1 MSPTTKAPSADPT
14 LTGARRVAIVF
25 VIVSLSLAAL
35 VGIATLLTGEFGE
48 LQGKVMLTTLLT
60 AGFAITSLCHLAVVG
75 RSLRVVGFA
84 GIGASALA
92 LIAGAVLVWRPWDN
106 WSEGWEST
114 LKAFAVLGI
123 TAASLAQAN
132 LLLLLA
138 GRRKSVVRIGVFV
151 TVGLIALLALLLFPP
166 IITEGEI
173 PGDNGDAYW
182 RFVGVVAILDV
193 LGTIVIPVLGRVYRD
208 GPRAITVRLTGEA
221 AGVLA
226 AVSAERG
233 VSAETVVA
241 ELVASLEPPHAGP
254 PAE

>member
-1 MSPTTKAPSADPT
+1 MSQTTNAPSVDPA
-14 LTGARRVAIVF
+14 LTGARRAAIVF

-35 VGIATLLTGEFGE
+35 VGIVTLLTGEFGE

-60 AGFAITSLCHLAVVG
+60 AGFAITALCHLAVVG
-75 RSLRVVGFA
+75 RSLRLVGLVGVGVSA
-84 GIGASALA
+84 GALV
-92 LIAGAVLVWRPWDN
+92 AGAVLIWRPWDT
-106 WSEGWEST
+106 WSDGWDVA
-114 LKAFAVLGI
+114 LKVFSVLAI
-123 TAASLAQAN
+123 AAASLAQAN

-138 GRRKSVVRIGVFV
+138 TRRSAIVRGGMFATIGLV
-151 TVGLIALLALLLFPP
+151 ALLAVLICLP
-166 IITEGEI
+166 IVTDGEI

-208 GPRAITVRLTGEA
+208 GPRAITVRLTGDA

-241 ELVASLEPPHAGP
+241 ELVASLESPQSGTSP
-254 PAE
+254 E

>member
-1 MSPTTKAPSADPT
+1 MSPTTNAPSADPT

-35 VGIATLLTGEFGE
+35 VGIVTLLTGEFGE

-92 LIAGAVLVWRPWDN
+92 LIAGAVLIWRPWDN
-106 WSEGWEST
+106 WNEGWEST
-114 LKAFAVLGI
+114 LKAFVVLAI

-151 TVGLIALLALLLFPP
+151 TVALIALLALLLFPP
-166 IITEGEI
+166 VITEGEI
-173 PGDNGDAYW
+173 PGDNGDVYW

-208 GPRAITVRLTGEA
+208 GPRAISVRLTGETA
-221 AGVLA
+221 AVLA

-233 VSAETVVA
+233 VSAESVVA
-241 ELVASLEPPHAGP
+241 ELVASLESPHPGP